1 MQCKYVS
8 DQEQFNRLDYWM
20 PPQEFEERK
29 KGDCDDF
36 ALWTWRQL
44 MAMGCRCRFVVGR
57 AGRYGDGHAWVTL
70 TKDEVD
76 FIVEP
81 FMASLGETF
90 PRLSTVR
97 YEPRVSVAWDGK
109 QIQYYSHEKRLYN
122 PSVREV
128 LPLVWE
134 WMCFWPRNWPNIIYW
149 RLKRLCRL
157 TITNWR
163 SIPKKSKSV

>member
-1 MQCKYVS
+1 MGTYLSQPLSVSCSGIPELRAFLLQCRYVS

-20 PPQEFEERK
+20 PPQQFEELK
-29 KGDCDDF
+29 KGDCDDI

-44 MAMGCRCRFVVGR
+44 MAMGCRFRFVVGR
-57 AGRYGDGHAWVTL
+57 AGRYGDSHAWVTL

-81 FMASLGETF
+81 FMAWLGETF

-109 QIQYYSHEKRLYN
+109 QIQYYSHEKRLYS

-128 LPLVWE
+128 LPLV
-134 WMCFWPRNWPNIIYW
+134 
-149 RLKRLCRL
+149 
-157 TITNWR
+157 
-163 SIPKKSKSV
+163 